1 MDSKSFYNIQKG
13 IFYGYPQ
20 SGTTFGVQALGWLV
34 ILSWSFL
41 TSCVVFWGLKQ
52 MGIARVD
59 LKTEVIGYDYVEFA
73 KQFDFTG
80 KRLIKRKEAA
90 TALRAVVEDKHNV
103 SHEQNDDFLD
113 SERQTVDVGAEV
125 ANKRQKPQEVQFVS
139 KF

>member
-1 MDSKSFYNIQKG
+1 
-13 IFYGYPQ
+13 
-20 SGTTFGVQALGWLV
+20 
-34 ILSWSFL
+34 
-41 TSCVVFWGLKQ
+41 VFWVLSK

-90 TALRAVVEDKHNV
+90 TALRAVIEDKHNV

-113 SERQTVDVGAEV
+113 SDRQTVDVGAEV
-125 ANKRQKPQEVQFVS
+125 APPKRQKPQEVQFVS
-139 KF
+139 KFWWTSFTNRYIQHLLKKYIKELYIY